1 MTMLQNALSAE
12 HAILSSAGA
21 HAGQGWQQIIT
32 RKRADIASTNH
43 SVWVVNS
50 NATRPGAVQSFCGD
64 HDARYVIF
72 VSRFRP
78 DPNSKSASGTSTSDR
93 ARGYSSDDGKTWSPL
108 DKGLSE
114 VTGCERPSRGRPAQ
128 DSYSGRQQG
137 HPSSCLRLPGNQSG
151 QRLKPTVNVHFY
163 SGFRD
168 PASVCCF
175 GDALSVQFYGLDG
188 ASHFSGSRCISR
200 FRSYELSASTLSSC
214 AMIASASSIGTSE
227 IDARLRRRKSISL

>member
-1 MTMLQNALSAE
+1 MTMLQNALAAE
-12 HAILSSAGA
+12 HVILSSAGA

-50 NATRPGAVQSFCGD
+50 NATRPGTVQSFCGD

-78 DPNSKSASGTSTSDR
+78 DPNSKSANGTSTSDR

-114 VTGCERPSRGRPAQ
+114 VTGKITQATTGFWFDALEEI
-128 DSYSGRQQG
+128 
-137 HPSSCLRLPGNQSG
+137 NSG
-151 QRLKPTVNVHFY
+151 QIDISSFSKLSGQTLDRFHVHEAAYPVRRL
-163 SGFRD
+163 
-168 PASVCCF
+168 
-175 GDALSVQFYGLDG
+175 G
-188 ASHFSGSRCISR
+188 AVRRAG
-200 FRSYELSASTLSSC
+200 YEVLAVGQL
-214 AMIASASSIGTSE
+214 AAPFAVW
-227 IDARLRRRKSISL
+227 LRK

>member
-32 RKRADIASTNH
+32 RKRADIASTNL

-50 NATRPGAVQSFCGD
+50 NAIRPGAVQSFCGD

-78 DPNSKSASGTSTSDR
+78 DSKSASGTSTSDR

-114 VTGCERPSRGRPAQ
+114 VTSKITQATTGFWFDALEEI
-128 DSYSGRQQG
+128 
-137 HPSSCLRLPGNQSG
+137 NSG
-151 QRLKPTVNVHFY
+151 QI
-163 SGFRD
+163 D
-168 PASVCCF
+168 
-175 GDALSVQFYGLDG
+175 
-188 ASHFSGSRCISR
+188 
-200 FRSYELSASTLSSC
+200 LSSFSKLSGQTLDRFHVHE
-214 AMIASASSIGTSE
+214 AAYPVR
-227 IDARLRRRKSISL
+227 RLGAVRRAGYEVLAVGQLAAPFAVWLRK